1 MSWSPQTVQSGSV
14 PLHHT
19 PMTFSM
25 TFTGRGT
32 HTISFSYCN
41 NPTTRSNVC
50 CDQLS
55 LSPIPNLSN
64 HVHFVGVF
72 LYDITS

>member
-1 MSWSPQTVQSGSV
+1 MLILYFYSYNMSWSPQTIQSGSV

-25 TFTGRGT
+25 TFTDRGT

-55 LSPIPNLSN
+55 LPLS
-64 HVHFVGVF
+64 
-72 LYDITS
+72 LS